1 PGEPLVQRRAPA
13 VGHGLLLVA
22 DVDGAAAEDDVA
34 AAQAFEAGEVLRAV
48 GRVAAERPGPGGEVE
63 HPVVRLKRVV
73 VPEDADAAA
82 EHGRACTLH
91 VPGEADPGRDEER
104 RALDPG

>member
-1 PGEPLVQRRAPA
+1 
-13 VGHGLLLVA
+13 
-22 DVDGAAAEDDVA
+22 
-34 AAQAFEAGEVLRAV
+34 AG
-48 GRVAAERPGPGGEVE
+48 GRVAVGRPGPGGEVE
-63 HPVVRLKRVV
+63 HPGVRLKRVV

-104 RALDPG
+104 RALDPRERHAGVELVVDDAGERGGGRGRGVAAEAERDDAEPGPDGP